1 MPDTLLRPP
10 AVILADAQAT
20 PAPLSAVR
28 LDEDEVRLARTVG
41 RGCSCALMDTPVRFH
56 AEPAQDRGDWAG
68 ALVLAGPGGPIA
80 LQDGARLLRGLTGID
95 PGQAASQP
103 WLAASLAGRLAATP
117 LAGFAIGTGAASGS
131 HCLRL
136 SLRSRTHQVSTLARA
151 TVPAWLDFLARSAW
165 QPERTPALPWL
176 AVSSR
181 ATVLLAR
188 HTLAAGALRSLA
200 PGDVIL
206 PDNPLFRPDG
216 SGRIQLGGR
225 AVGVRYLPPNSL
237 ELFDVE
243 HNVTTDDEQ
252 YAAAQ
257 NDQDDQDDQH
267 DQDDGSG
274 EAAEASEA
282 AEAIFTDID
291 AAPEAAAPR
300 HEELDG
306 LPVTLHFELGQVCL
320 PLGELRT
327 LGPGAVVLFEGG
339 SPASVAIVSGGQTVG
354 RGEIVDVAG
363 QLGIR
368 LTRWSA
374 PC

>member
-1 MPDTLLRPP
+1 MPDTHHRPP
-10 AVILADAQAT
+10 VVILADAQAT
-20 PAPLSAVR
+20 PAPLTAVR
-28 LDEDEVRLARTVG
+28 LDEDEVRLTRMVG
-41 RGCSCALMDTPVRFH
+41 RGCSCALVDTPVRFQV
-56 AEPAQDRGDWAG
+56 EPAQDRGDWTG
-68 ALVLAGPGGPIA
+68 ALVLAGPAGRIA
-80 LQDGARLLRGLTGID
+80 LQDGARLLQGLTGIH

-103 WLAASLAGRLAATP
+103 WLAASLAGRLAGTP
-117 LAGFAIGTGAASGS
+117 LAGFAVGAGADGS

-136 SLRSRTHQVSTLARA
+136 SLRSRTHLVSTLARA
-151 TVPAWLDFLARSAW
+151 SVPAWLDFLARSAW
-165 QPERTPALPWL
+165 QPERAPAQPWL
-176 AVSSR
+176 TAAGQ

-188 HTLAAGALRSLA
+188 HTLSAGALRSLA

-216 SGRIQLGGR
+216 SGRMQLGGR
-225 AVGVRYLPPNSL
+225 AAGVRFMPPNSL

-252 YAAAQ
+252 YAEAQ
-257 NDQDDQDDQH
+257 ENQDEQDE
-267 DQDDGSG
+267 QDGQDGQDG
-274 EAAEASEA
+274 QA
-282 AEAIFTDID
+282 AEAIFADID
-291 AAPEAAAPR
+291 AAPEQDAP
-300 HEELDG
+300 HDEELDG

-339 SPASVAIVSGGQTVG
+339 SPASVAIVTGGQTVG
-354 RGEIVDVAG
+354 RGEIVEVAG

>member
-10 AVILADAQAT
+10 AVILVDAQAT

-28 LDEDEVRLARTVG
+28 LDADEVRLARTVG
-41 RGCSCALMDTPVRFH
+41 RGCSCALMETPVRFH
-56 AEPAQDRGDWAG
+56 AESAQDRGDWAG

-80 LQDGARLLRGLTGID
+80 LQDGERLLRGLTGID
-95 PGQAASQP
+95 PGQASSQP

-117 LAGFAIGTGAASGS
+117 LAGFAIGTGAASGT

-165 QPERTPALPWL
+165 QPERAPALPWL

-188 HTLAAGALRSLA
+188 HTLAAGALRGLA

-252 YAAAQ
+252 YAEAH
-257 NDQDDQDDQH
+257 NDQDDQDD
-267 DQDDGSG
+267 GSG
-274 EAAEASEA
+274 EA

-291 AAPEAAAPR
+291 AAPEATAPR

-327 LGPGAVVLFEGG
+327 LGAGAVVLFEGG